1 MAWYHLLLLIPIIIV
16 IIVFIILFMNK
27 STLTIYTNPNNTN
40 KLQVINAVNDQPLNI
55 QSTYNPHN
63 VSFIIKNI
71 LLNNMTNSYGFI
83 FQLSTNG
90 AINDYTYTLNKNT
103 HKISG
108 SNIMI
113 NPGDTRVYNIS
124 LDTVVINNNKISN
137 SEFAIT

>member
-1 MAWYHLLLLIPIIIV
+1 
-16 IIVFIILFMNK
+16 MNK
-27 STLTIYTNPNNTN
+27 STSTTYTNSNNTN
-40 KLQVINAVNDQPLNI
+40 KLQVINAVNDQMLNI

-90 AINDYTYTLNKNT
+90 AINDYTYILNKNT
-103 HKISG
+103 YKISG
-108 SNIMI
+108 PNIMI

-124 LDTVVINNNKISN
+124 LDTVVINNNKVSN